1 MIKKTET
8 DLIQELLKSVE
19 VLGVD
24 ATTNALKIARS
35 NTLTLQ
41 DKRVEFVLKMVSTQ
55 YGQTIEDII
64 NSHNKSYKRMLALK
78 FSIYYLYE
86 VFEFSFGD
94 LKMIFKRD
102 KSLLSRS
109 TKEIREMIANNV
121 TISNIKNRFDLL
133 ITDFKLKNNL

>member
-1 MIKKTET
+1 MKKDQT

-35 NTLTLQ
+35 NTLSLS
-41 DKRVEFVLKMVSTQ
+41 DKRVEFVLKMVSDH
-55 YGQTIEDII
+55 YVKTIDDII
-64 NSHNKSYKRMLALK
+64 NSHSKSTGRIFALK
-78 FSIYYLYE
+78 FAIYYLYE
-86 VFEFSFGD
+86 VFDFSFGD

-109 TKEIREMIANNV
+109 TKDIKMLVETNV
-121 TISNIKNRFDLL
+121 NIMKVKNKFDLL
-133 ITDFKLKNNL
+133 TTDFKLKNNI

>member
-1 MIKKTET
+1 MKKTET

-24 ATTNALKIARS
+24 ATTNALKVARS

-55 YGQTIEDII
+55 YSQTIEDII

-86 VFEFSFGD
+86 VFDFSFGD

-109 TKEIREMIANNV
+109 TKEIKEMILNNSA
-121 TISNIKNRFDLL
+121 ISNVKNRFDLL